1 MTNTAQIP
9 TGQSAG
15 RLRTVAGNYAIV
27 WVTAAL
33 FLALAI
39 ATDGFLREANM
50 RNILDQQSA
59 TLIAASVATLAMIA
73 GGFDVSV
80 SAVFVAAPLV
90 ALQVENATGS
100 VFLAL
105 LAGIAFGLV
114 CGAANGGIIAYGRVN
129 SFIATLATSFM
140 IFGIGFLVSDRSV
153 LRPAGDGF
161 QELARSRI
169 LGLTSGTW
177 FAFAVTAAAWVVLA
191 KTRYGR
197 HLYATGGN
205 AEAARLAGVPTTR
218 IVASVFVLAG
228 AAAGLAGT
236 LNASRSISANPSDDF
251 SFVFG
256 VIAAIVVGGTSIAGG
271 EGAVWRTV
279 FGALF
284 IAFMNNGFNL
294 MQVDPIW
301 QRIIQGIVIL
311 AAVGIDA
318 WSRER
323 R

>member
-1 MTNTAQIP
+1 MTGDVQAVNES
-9 TGQSAG
+9 GLG
-15 RLRTVAGNYAIV
+15 RLRRTTGSYGIV

-33 FLALAI
+33 FLLLAI
-39 ATDGFLREANM
+39 TTDGFLREANM
-50 RNILDQQSA
+50 RNILDQQST

-73 GGFDVSV
+73 GGFDISV

-100 VFLAL
+100 VWLAL
-105 LAGIAFGLV
+105 LAGVAFGLA
-114 CGAANGGIIAYGRVN
+114 CGAVNGGIVAYGRVN

-140 IFGIGFLVSDRSV
+140 VFGVGFLVSDRSV
-153 LRPAGDGF
+153 LRPDGDGF
-161 QELARSRI
+161 QELARSRTF
-169 LGLTSGTW
+169 GLTSATW
-177 FAFAVTAAAWVVLA
+177 FAFAVTAAAWIVLS

-228 AAAGLAGT
+228 SAAGLAGT
-236 LNASRSISANPSDDF
+236 LNASRSISASPSDDF

-294 MQVDPIW
+294 AQVDPIW